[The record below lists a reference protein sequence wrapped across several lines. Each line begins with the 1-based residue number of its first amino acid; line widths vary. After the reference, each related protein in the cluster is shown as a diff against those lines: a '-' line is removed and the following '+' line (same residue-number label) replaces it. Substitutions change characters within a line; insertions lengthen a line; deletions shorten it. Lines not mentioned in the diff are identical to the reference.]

1 MIGVDDARAW
11 IVGLGARLGAKGFVV
26 AAEGNLSIR
35 IDDQVLITPTGR
47 HKDMLR
53 PEDLVLVPI
62 SVDGDHG
69 SGDHGG
75 LAPSS
80 DLAIHRF
87 IYAARSDVSAIIHAH
102 LPVAMALTVAGVAPD
117 PSSLPETSLLLPRL
131 PVVPYATAGSMG
143 LAMAVAA
150 ALSDLGPS
158 GDEALPNAC
167 LLERHGAIAVGD
179 DLDIA
184 FDRLELAEL
193 LCRVH
198 RDAVLLGAT
207 VGGARS

>member
-35 IDDQVLITPTGR
+35 LDDQVLITPTGK

-62 SVDGDHG
+62 SVE
-69 SGDHGG
+69 GDHGG

-102 LPVAMALTVAGVAPD
+102 LPVAMALTLAGVAPD
-117 PSSLPETSLLLPRL
+117 PSSLPETALFLPRL

-143 LAMAVAA
+143 LAMSVAA

-198 RDAVLLGAT
+198 RDAILLRAAIGG
-207 VGGARS
+207 VGS